1 MRREVGP
8 RVRIVVALVAG
19 AIVVAVKPA
28 AAEPTPARRVDYR
41 VGFLGAPCHPH
52 VEWNDA
58 NLEMWKEP
66 REVMVRDQ
74 ENMGTAEPLAAA
86 VALLDA
92 DRPAFLATYFLPT
105 GATGKKEG
113 WTITSE

>member
-1 MRREVGP
+1 MPAPLSEAFGKSIEEVTGL
-8 RVRIVVALVAG
+8 R
-19 AIVVAVKPA
+19 
-28 AAEPTPARRVDYR
+28 RRVLAYAYHLRESNLADMIR
-41 VGFLGAPCHPH
+41 NAEKVGSGN
-52 VEWNDA
+52 VER
-58 NLEMWKEP
+58 MWKEL

-105 GATGKKEG
+105 GPTGKKEG